1 MFNELKSFHTLIEWH
16 KLHDTKNEINCKRHQ
31 TLNETPKTATKK
43 KKEVEK
49 SCKQTDSNWLNPSTL
64 QEAPAHPKANFQR
77 QQGF

>member
-1 MFNELKSFHTLIEWH
+1 M
-16 KLHDTKNEINCKRHQ
+16 KLQRQQQKR
-31 TLNETPKTATKK
+31 